1 MEDNDLINAVEG
13 LTISN
18 MFPLIGDALSERAS
32 AKNEEAHRFIQDV
45 LIEVSTKLWRLE
57 NRVDKDYMKTKDFVN
72 FLHKTLVKVVLDLR
86 QEKLKMFTNIIV
98 NSTLQGIAD
107 ENDGRKYLYDET
119 IDKLNENLFDFL
131 LKMSSRKILLGN
143 NIEEGW
149 KGDDEEELR
158 LLGVDEKSFF
168 YNADYLMSVG
178 VVVRL
183 PRFKVKD
190 GRMLYYDEYFISQYG
205 QAFVDYVKEQG

>member
-18 MFPLIGDALSERAS
+18 MFPLLGDALSERAS

-86 QEKLKMFTNIIV
+86 
-98 NSTLQGIAD
+98 
-107 ENDGRKYLYDET
+107 
-119 IDKLNENLFDFL
+119 
-131 LKMSSRKILLGN
+131 
-143 NIEEGW
+143 
-149 KGDDEEELR
+149 
-158 LLGVDEKSFF
+158 
-168 YNADYLMSVG
+168 
-178 VVVRL
+178 
-183 PRFKVKD
+183 
-190 GRMLYYDEYFISQYG
+190 
-205 QAFVDYVKEQG
+205 